1 MLLLSQHGPWPWTP
15 PEGSQPHRTSM
26 RMSWG
31 LLGSAVLHI
40 LVALL
45 LIYGR
50 PTPSP
55 PPDFDQAI
63 PVDLVQA
70 GAPTASPP
78 LPKRGPTPLSAP
90 AAVPEAQ
97 PAPQAEA
104 PPPAAAEPARPD
116 EGRKINPLA
125 EIVPEKKPPAPAYG
139 AGTRLAATPKP
150 RLPAPAPPAAES
162 QSAGLPSDTVELGND
177 PHARGPATYDVKDAL
192 RAEIE
197 RRWNFDVD
205 ALGGANVTV
214 SIHLTL
220 EPDGTVDTAEIVAD
234 PEHADDPVYR
244 QLAISARDAVLVSSP
259 LHLPP
264 GAYAGHAD
272 MVLKFSPHDVLR

>member
-1 MLLLSQHGPWPWTP
+1 
-15 PEGSQPHRTSM
+15 
-26 RMSWG
+26 MSWG
-31 LLGSAVLHI
+31 LLGSAVLHV

-45 LIYGR
+45 IIFAR
-50 PTPSP
+50 PTPNP
-55 PPDFDQAI
+55 PPDIEQAI

-78 LPKRGPTPLSAP
+78 LPKKGAVPLSAP
-90 AAVPEAQ
+90 APQAP
-97 PAPQAEA
+97 PAPINEA
-104 PPPAAAEPARPD
+104 PPPAAPEPAKPD
-116 EGRKINPLA
+116 NGRRVNPLA
-125 EIVPEKKPPAPAYG
+125 DIVPEKKPPAPVYG
-139 AGTRLAATPKP
+139 SSPRLAAPRNPTQSTP
-150 RLPAPAPPAAES
+150 LPPAAEP
-162 QSAGLPSDTVELGND
+162 QSAGLPSDTIELGND
-177 PHARGPATYDVKDAL
+177 PNARGLATYDVKDAI

-205 ALGGANVTV
+205 ALGGSNLTV

-220 EPDGTVDTAEIVAD
+220 DPDGTVETAEIVAD
-234 PEHADDPVYR
+234 PHYAGDPAYR
-244 QLAISARDAVLVSSP
+244 ALAISARDAVLVSSP